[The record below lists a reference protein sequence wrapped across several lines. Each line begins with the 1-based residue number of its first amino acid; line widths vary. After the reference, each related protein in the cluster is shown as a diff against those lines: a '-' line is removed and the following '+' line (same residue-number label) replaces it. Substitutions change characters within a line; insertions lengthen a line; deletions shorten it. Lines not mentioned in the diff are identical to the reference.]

1 MVVGLFM
8 HVLANSL
15 FSFIFRSMGYE
26 DDKVMVMIFIGQV
39 EMYQPCN

>member
-1 MVVGLFM
+1 MAIGLFM

-26 DDKVMVMIFIGQV
+26 NGKVMVTIFNGQV
-39 EMYQPCN
+39 ETYQPCN